1 MGSLLGFDAE
11 KNVIKRTHV
20 RNLKIR
26 IEETSLW
33 KARTVIKENVKYQNI
48 KLSKYPIAVALNGE
62 VELVLLLT
70 GSKKSWMYQLLLFI
84 FSLRYLGDHD

>member
-26 IEETSLW
+26 MEETSL
-33 KARTVIKENVKYQNI
+33 
-48 KLSKYPIAVALNGE
+48 
-62 VELVLLLT
+62 
-70 GSKKSWMYQLLLFI
+70 
-84 FSLRYLGDHD
+84 